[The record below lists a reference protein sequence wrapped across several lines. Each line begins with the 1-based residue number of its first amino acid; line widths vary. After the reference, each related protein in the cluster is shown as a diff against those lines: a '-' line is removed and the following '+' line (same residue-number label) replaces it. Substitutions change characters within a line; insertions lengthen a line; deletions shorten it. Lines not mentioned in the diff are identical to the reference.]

1 MRSTLLFLAVL
12 LACSPVQAHA
22 TAPPEQPIPPI
33 LTAWLTALLPATES
47 TQETVA
53 KRRKSAPPVEYP
65 AEAAHQLS
73 GIPVDLAPKPSAT
86 LLTHDSNAP

>member
-22 TAPPEQPIPPI
+22 TAPPEPPI
-33 LTAWLTALLPATES
+33 LTAWLTALLPAAES
-47 TQETVA
+47 TQQTVA
-53 KRRKSAPPVEYP
+53 KRRKTAPAPEYP
-65 AEAAHQLS
+65 AAS
-73 GIPVDLAPKPSAT
+73 SSRDLQSPADFAPRASAT